1 MTTVAGRGQAALT
14 AWPAP
19 GLSHLIHP
27 IDIAEFQRDYW
38 EQRPLVVHRHDPA
51 YYADLLTLDDLDQVL
66 SLTNLLQDNIRV
78 VMNGKET
85 QVAELTNG
93 AGRNGRT
100 NALEELYARY
110 RDGST
115 IVLNALEE
123 RWEPLLRLARKLGN
137 ELSAR
142 LQMNIY
148 LTPPGAQGFAAHYD
162 THDVFVAQ
170 AYGTK
175 EWRTATGSPVLPLQ
189 GQTYDKSQPTPDPE
203 LEFELRAGDI
213 AYLPRGTI
221 HWATSNATASVHIT
235 IGVHTVLYA
244 QAVQEAVSKL
254 CADDVRFRRG
264 LPMGFASDDKL
275 RAEAER
281 TLTDLLDALRL
292 GLRPEALIGSAV
304 VRAASMAPPA
314 LRHHLTDLEEL
325 GELWLD
331 TKLRNRPDQRV
342 NLTVVDEEARLEFN
356 NKTVKLPTH
365 VVGELRYIAGR
376 GDAGFTANGIP
387 GDLDEPGRLVLIQT
401 LVREGLL
408 TFD

>member
-1 MTTVAGRGQAALT
+1 MTTLADREQAALT
-14 AWPAP
+14 ARPVP
-19 GLSHLIHP
+19 GLSQLIYP
-27 IDIAEFQRDYW
+27 IDVATFQREYW
-38 EQRPLVVHRHDPA
+38 ERRPLVVHREDPG
-51 YYADLLTLDDLDQVL
+51 YYAGLFTLDDLDQVL

-85 QVAELTNG
+85 QVSELVN
-93 AGRNGRT
+93 AVGRNGRT

-148 LTPPGAQGFAAHYD
+148 LTPASAQGFAAHFD

-175 EWRTATGSPVLPLQ
+175 QWRTATGSPVLPLY
-189 GQTYDKSQPTPDPE
+189 GQKYDKSQPTPDPE
-203 LEFELRAGDI
+203 LEFDLRAGDI

-235 IGVHTVLYA
+235 IGVHPVLYA
-244 QAVQEAVSKL
+244 QAVQDAVSKL

-264 LPMGFASDDKL
+264 LPVGFASDDDL

-281 TLTDLLDALRL
+281 AFTELIDALRL
-292 GLRPEALIGSAV
+292 GLRPEDLIGSAV
-304 VRAASMAPPA
+304 NRATSMALPA

-331 TKLRNRPDQRV
+331 TKVRNRPDQRV
-342 NLTVVDEEARLEFN
+342 SITVADEEARLEFN
-356 NKTVKLPTH
+356 NKTVNLPAH
-365 VVGELRYIAGR
+365 VADELRYIAGR
-376 GDAGFTANGIP
+376 GDARFTANDIP
-387 GDLDEPGRLVLIQT
+387 GDLDEPGRVVLIQT

-408 TFD
+408 TFG